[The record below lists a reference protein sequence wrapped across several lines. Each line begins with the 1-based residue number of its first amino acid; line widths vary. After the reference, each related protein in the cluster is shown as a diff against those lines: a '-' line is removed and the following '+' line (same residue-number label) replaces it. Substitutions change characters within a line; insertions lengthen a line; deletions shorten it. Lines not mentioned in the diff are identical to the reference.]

1 MNHLLHVGLLLV
13 LTVAVRAQLHPATGV
28 PPTASGSAVLFSRS
42 DHAQL
47 IAVVL
52 HAQPCHQRHTSMGG
66 VGLELRGIYIDSG
79 LLWLVFRGVNHSAID
94 FRPATM
100 HIDIRDKHA
109 LKRRALQE
117 RPLTPVIRWEASVVA
132 ADSTVLFCYGL
143 VPRIPGKRQEL
154 HIEWMER
161 IGDRRLLLEVSAA
174 AILTAR
180 RLMSGA
186 HKN

>member
-1 MNHLLHVGLLLV
+1 MNHILNVGLLLLV
-13 LTVAVRAQLHPATGV
+13 TLVVRAQF
-28 PPTASGSAVLFSRS
+28 SAPGHTKEISAILQ
-42 DHAQL
+42 AK
-47 IAVVL
+47 
-52 HAQPCHQRHTSMGG
+52 PCHQQHTTMGG
-66 VGLELRGIYIDSG
+66 VGLDLKGIYIDSG

-100 HIDIRDKHA
+100 HITIRDKHA

-117 RPLTPVIRWEASVVA
+117 RMLTPVIRYEPSVLA

-143 VPRIPGKRQEL
+143 VPRIPGRKQEL
-154 HIEWMER
+154 EIEWMER
-161 IGDRRLLLEVSAA
+161 NGDRRLQLQVSAA

-180 RLMSGA
+180 RLIPGV